1 MMSYA
6 HLALLALAGFAAGA
20 VNALAGG
27 GTLISFPALLALG
40 IAPVSANITST
51 VALCPGYLGAALA
64 QRRELRGQRARLWPL
79 LAVASA
85 GGLLG
90 AVVLLHTGARAFDHA
105 VPWLILLACGLLAL
119 QERVRAILAARA
131 ARNAVAAIAAP
142 AVTGPPTAAPY
153 WSLPL
158 IGAGAV
164 YGGYF
169 GAGMSVIL
177 LAALGIAYDNSL
189 GRLNALKQWLA
200 LAANLTAAVW
210 LAWRTPLDWPVVAV
224 LAIGAALGGAWGGR
238 IAGRM
243 SPLMLRRAVVL
254 LGAAIALVYLW
265 REF

>member
-1 MMSYA
+1 MSHA
-6 HLALLALAGFAAGA
+6 QLPLLALAGFAAGA

-64 QRRELRGQRARLWPL
+64 QRRELHGQRARMWPL
-79 LAVASA
+79 LIVAAA

-90 AVVLLHTGARAFDHA
+90 AVLLLHTRARIFEHA
-105 VPWLILLACGLLAL
+105 VPWLILLACALLGL
-119 QERVRAILAARA
+119 QERVRAMLAARA
-131 ARNAVAAIAAP
+131 ARGGVADGSAATVPGP
-142 AVTGPPTAAPY
+142 AAATPY

-158 IGAGAV
+158 IGASAV

-169 GAGMSVIL
+169 GAGMSVML
-177 LAALGIAYDNSL
+177 LAALGIAYDDEL

-200 LAANLTAAVW
+200 LAANLTAAIW
-210 LAWRTPLDWPVVAV
+210 LAWRTSLNWPVVLV
-224 LAIGAALGGAWGGR
+224 LALSAALGGACGGR
-238 IAGRM
+238 LAGRL

-254 LGAAIALVYLW
+254 LGVAIALVYLW
-265 REF
+265 RLY